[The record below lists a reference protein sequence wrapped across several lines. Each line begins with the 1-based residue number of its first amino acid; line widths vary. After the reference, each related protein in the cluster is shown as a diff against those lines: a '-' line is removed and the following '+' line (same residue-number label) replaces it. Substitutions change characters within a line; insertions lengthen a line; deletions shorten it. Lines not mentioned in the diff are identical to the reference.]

1 MKVVTNIAVGLSTG
15 SRLCKDLGKIA
26 RSVHGLAHSLFMFV
40 TLQQEIVRTKKH
52 VNPGEI
58 MSGNKG
64 TIKKS
69 VKFCCDEAHN
79 AINLLQEFRKMED
92 FISH

>member
-1 MKVVTNIAVGLSTG
+1 MNFFTNIAVGLSTG

-26 RSVHGLAHSLFMFV
+26 RSVHGLAHSLLMFV

-58 MSGNKG
+58 MSRNNG
-64 TIKKS
+64 TS
-69 VKFCCDEAHN
+69 
-79 AINLLQEFRKMED
+79 RKV
-92 FISH
+92 